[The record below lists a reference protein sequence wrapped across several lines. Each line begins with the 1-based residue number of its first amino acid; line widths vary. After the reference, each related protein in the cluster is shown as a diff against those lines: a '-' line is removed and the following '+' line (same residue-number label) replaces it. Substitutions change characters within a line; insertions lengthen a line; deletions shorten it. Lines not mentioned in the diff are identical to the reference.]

1 MLFFGFERYTIL
13 SHAVC
18 KKSLNW
24 WIFVIQ
30 GCVDHGWN
38 PFFIYKNRSVPLIG
52 GPCKKMI
59 YFLNLLRTSHRFE
72 YIDHAAEHGLDL
84 LSFQAWLNVFEW
96 FPLFLNSTFSCDG
109 EEWRT
114 ELKWID
120 NQDTINTF
128 RLYFMMMTI
137 ERKMKFWKKK

>member
-1 MLFFGFERYTIL
+1 MPNMDWICSAFKNETILSNDFHFFSIPLFLVMVKNEEPNWNESTIKIQSIPSDCTLWWWRLKEKWNFEKKSRKNICYFFGFERYTIL

-59 YFLNLLRTSHRFE
+59 YFLNLLRTSHRVE
-72 YIDHAAEHGLDL
+72 
-84 LSFQAWLNVFEW
+84 
-96 FPLFLNSTFSCDG
+96 
-109 EEWRT
+109 
-114 ELKWID
+114 
-120 NQDTINTF
+120 
-128 RLYFMMMTI
+128 
-137 ERKMKFWKKK
+137 